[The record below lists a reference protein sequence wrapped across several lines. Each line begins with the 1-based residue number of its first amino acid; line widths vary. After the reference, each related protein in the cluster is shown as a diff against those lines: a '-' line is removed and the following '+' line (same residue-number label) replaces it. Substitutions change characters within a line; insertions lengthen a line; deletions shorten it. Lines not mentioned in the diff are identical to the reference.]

1 MIWLGKWKREFSRQ
15 LTRET
20 NVPQRRRPS
29 FFVRS
34 GISLSNREKKVKKG
48 NYCHF
53 YRLKQRR
60 LIGVWRS
67 KVEFKISFSFIT
79 SIMWRCFFVFFY
91 LLLLLLI
98 LFLFPTDSI
107 GIINIWLIFFPS
119 DYYFLYSHPTI
130 NRSRILIF
138 PFLLGIPTSYFRCL
152 SLISRSK
159 NLRSLNPNLWRRRQK
174 KS

>member
-1 MIWLGKWKREFSRQ
+1 MKVLEKACEWYGLESGRESSVVNWPEKQTFHSGDV
-15 LTRET
+15 LL
-20 NVPQRRRPS
+20 

-91 LLLLLLI
+91 LLLLLLLI

-107 GIINIWLIFFPS
+107 GIINIWLIFFS
-119 DYYFLYSHPTI
+119 IWLLFS
-130 NRSRILIF
+130 IL
-138 PFLLGIPTSYFRCL
+138 SSNY
-152 SLISRSK
+152 
-159 NLRSLNPNLWRRRQK
+159 Q
-174 KS
+174 